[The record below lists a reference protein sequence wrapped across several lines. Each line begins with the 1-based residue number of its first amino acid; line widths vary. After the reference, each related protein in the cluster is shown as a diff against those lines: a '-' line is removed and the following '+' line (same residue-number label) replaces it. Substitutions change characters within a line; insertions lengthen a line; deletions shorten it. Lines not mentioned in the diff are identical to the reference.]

1 MPPAEAGST
10 RSRPT
15 ALLVAALVLLL
26 ARGVIGA
33 YENRHP
39 PVVTDQVDWRPIAE
53 AAAQSRASGKAILY
67 DFTAEWCPPCQ
78 AMERE
83 VFSDPGSAKHINGM
97 FVPVRVLDRL
107 REEGRNVAEVD
118 SLQKLYDVS
127 SFPTLIVVLPTGAA
141 PTVLTGYRGKGA
153 TMQKLLQTRM
163 DFHFGFQASPDS
175 AAARPH

>member
-1 MPPAEAGST
+1 MPPAETGST

-26 ARGVIGA
+26 ARAVVGA
-33 YENRHP
+33 YEQGHP
-39 PVVTDQVDWRPIAE
+39 PVATDQVHWRPIAE
-53 AAAQSRASGKAILY
+53 AAAQSRASGKPILY

-78 AMERE
+78 AMQHE
-83 VFSDPGSAKHINGM
+83 VFSDRESADQINGM

-127 SFPTLIVVLPTGAA
+127 SFPTLVVVPATGTA
-141 PTVLTGYRGKGA
+141 PTVLAGYRGKGA
-153 TMQKLLQTRM
+153 TMQKLLATRM
-163 DFHFGFQASPDS
+163 DFHFGFPSSPDS
-175 AAARPH
+175 AARPH